1 MVFLRD
7 ILNFALAGVGLIITG
22 PVLLVALWLVKRQS
36 PGPGIF
42 RQTRIGRFGVPF
54 TCYKVRTMYVDT
66 PDLPTHEMTP
76 DGITSIG
83 RFLRRT
89 RIDEI
94 PQLWNVL
101 RNDMRLVG
109 PRPCLPKQ
117 TELIEARKALGV
129 DQLYPGITGISQ
141 AMHIDMSE
149 PQRLAEMDATYIGQ
163 VNPLT
168 DLKIL
173 FVTVF
178 GMARIPD
185 FVKKPD
191 QTGV

>member
-1 MVFLRD
+1 MIFLRD
-7 ILNFALAGVGLIITG
+7 ILNFALAGIGLVATS
-22 PVLLVALWLVKRQS
+22 PLLLVAMWLVKRES
-36 PGPGIF
+36 PGPAIF
-42 RQTRIGRFGVPF
+42 EQTRIGRFGVPF

-66 PDLPTHEMTP
+66 PDLPTHEISV
-76 DGITSIG
+76 DGVTRTG
-83 RFLRRT
+83 RVLRRL

-149 PQRLAEMDATYIGQ
+149 PQRLATMDATYIGR
-163 VNPLT
+163 VNPVM

-173 FVTVF
+173 FMTVL
-178 GMARIPD
+178 GLRRIPD
-185 FVKKPD
+185 FVKKRNS
-191 QTGV
+191 GV